1 MRNKPDDR
9 RDNVDRI
16 QYNIDKTI
24 QNCELADEMI
34 AETDD
39 ENMKQTLE
47 EKNDRR
53 ESALKNMKEEIKDE
67 AIDKENG
74 YR

>member
-34 AETDD
+34 AQTDD
-39 ENMKQTLE
+39 QNMKQTLE
-47 EKNDRR
+47 EKNKRR
-53 ESALKNMKEEIKDE
+53 ESALNNMRAEIKDE
-67 AIDKENG
+67 AIDKRNG
-74 YR
+74 YK

>member
-1 MRNKPDDR
+1 MKNKPDDR
-9 RDNVDRI
+9 KDNVERI

-24 QNCELADEMI
+24 QNCQLADEMI

-39 ENMKQTLE
+39 EKMKQMLE
-47 EKNDRR
+47 EKNNRR
-53 ESALKNMKEEIKDE
+53 ESALRNMKEEIKDE
-67 AIDKENG
+67 AIAKENG

>member
-1 MRNKPDDR
+1 MKNKLDDR
-9 RDNVDRI
+9 TDNVDRI

-24 QNCELADEMI
+24 QNCQLADEMI

-39 ENMKQTLE
+39 EKMKQILE
-47 EKNDRR
+47 EKNNRR
-53 ESALKNMKEEIKDE
+53 EVALKNMKEEIKEE